1 MGEMREVEEEGYVV
15 KEPGGDGRHCWWMC
29 ELGGEG
35 VRAGGG
41 LYIGAEP
48 VHLSPW
54 KPDTAHTHTQHYGFK
69 LV

>member
-1 MGEMREVEEEGYVV
+1 MVHQEI
-15 KEPGGDGRHCWWMC
+15 GGDGRHCWWMC